1 MVAALLQLVRIL
13 LLRSGLSAR
22 VLKLGFSTSVFSHE
36 QSSCGCLLPLQVEC
50 SSPSAAMHPFPQAAT
65 LTGRCL
71 TCLLL
76 LRPSLPLGSRSP
88 QELLQNLLP
97 QLLPLSVVVEVG
109 WDEAL
114 AAGLELV
121 RRPDFDPTHTLTVR

>member
-1 MVAALLQLVRIL
+1 MHLFPL
-13 LLRSGLSAR
+13 
-22 VLKLGFSTSVFSHE
+22 TS
-36 QSSCGCLLPLQVEC
+36 
-50 SSPSAAMHPFPQAAT
+50 
-65 LTGRCL
+65 
-71 TCLLL
+71 LLL

-97 QLLPLSVVVEVG
+97 QLLPLSVEVQVEVG
-109 WDEAL
+109 LGVGGEEAL